1 MPFSTSKCVISGD
14 RTLEVTIQEFGHI
27 DILINN
33 AGDASLGRMLDTS
46 DADWQ
51 YAMDVNF
58 HSAVHFTQGV
68 VPHMRDNGGG
78 RIIHISSAVGRT
90 VLMSGMVDYGTAKAA
105 LLSFSRAMAIELAS
119 DNILVNSVCPGF
131 IMTPLGG
138 KLAEQAMPMLGLQT
152 PEEALQFVS
161 RLTLLKR
168 LGTVEEVSALVAF
181 LASERASYITG
192 SIYDVDGGYTKST
205 I

>member
-1 MPFSTSKCVISGD
+1 M
-14 RTLEVTIQEFGHI
+14 
-27 DILINN
+27 N
-33 AGDASLGRMLDTS
+33 A
-46 DADWQ
+46 
-51 YAMDVNF
+51 NF

-78 RIIHISSAVGRT
+78 RVIYISSATGRT
-90 VLMSGMVDYGTAKAA
+90 VLVPGIVDYGAAKAA
-105 LLSFSRAMAIELAS
+105 LLAFSRTMAIELAP

-131 IMTPLGG
+131 ITTPLGG
-138 KLAEQAMPMLGLQT
+138 KLAEQAMSMLGLQT

-161 RLTLLKR
+161 QFTLLKR
-168 LGTVEEVSALVAF
+168 LGSVEEVSALVAF
-181 LASERASYITG
+181 LASARASYITG